1 MFLNDPI
8 CTGAEPATSGPGW
21 GQQMRRSRLSPHTFS
36 RTCPMIF
43 RFLATS
49 EVSLAR
55 LSCEMIG
62 AQVLMGTHALLMGH
76 VEIEFWAVTAVVG
89 RRRAASRWV
98 AGCMVQVR
106 GPGYHYTHHWSA
118 LNSPC

>member
-1 MFLNDPI
+1 MIMTTIFICFLAETHAHYMSCCGLSSSLSMYHIVHLP
-8 CTGAEPATSGPGW
+8 GAVPATSGPGC

-55 LSCEMIG
+55 LSCEMMG

-76 VEIEFWAVTAVVG
+76 VEIE
-89 RRRAASRWV
+89 
-98 AGCMVQVR
+98 
-106 GPGYHYTHHWSA
+106 SA
-118 LNSPC
+118 EETLHQCFNL

>member
-1 MFLNDPI
+1 MIMTIFVCFLADKRMHAQLLVSFKCLCCYLP
-8 CTGAEPATSGPGW
+8 GAEPATSGPGC

-55 LSCEMIG
+55 LSCEMMG

-76 VEIEFWAVTAVVG
+76 VEIE
-89 RRRAASRWV
+89 
-98 AGCMVQVR
+98 
-106 GPGYHYTHHWSA
+106 SA
-118 LNSPC
+118 EETLHQCFNL